1 MSTLETRIDNLRS
14 FDECHFLALQ
24 LDPTTR
30 PNSKGD
36 PVQRFLAGWLRALV
50 MVDDGKLS
58 RTDSPAVMAI
68 VRG

>member
-1 MSTLETRIDNLRS
+1 MSTLETRISNLRS

-24 LDPTTR
+24 LDPSTR

-36 PVQRFLAGWLRALV
+36 PVQRFLAGWLQCLT
-50 MVDDGKLS
+50 MVDEGKLDQ
-58 RTDSPAVMAI
+58 TDSTAVMAI